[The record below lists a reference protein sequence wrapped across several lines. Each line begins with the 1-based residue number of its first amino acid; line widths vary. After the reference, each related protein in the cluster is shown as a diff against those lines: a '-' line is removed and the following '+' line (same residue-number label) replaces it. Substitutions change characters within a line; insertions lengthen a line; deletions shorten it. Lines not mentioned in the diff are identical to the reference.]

1 MSDPYFWARRVAD
14 DSWRPLTDFGAS
26 TTEDTGSPPLSVSG
40 ITPGQYKITVSDGQ
54 NAIKTNEIVKAKR
67 DAVGRDFSPVVNA
80 KIAFS
85 QSNPSVKVGGT
96 DYAAS
101 EIEEGDLEADVGSGD
116 GTVETFYDQA
126 GSNDLTAPSQS
137 EEPTIVSSGTL
148 VTDSNG
154 DPAISLSDS
163 QQLTRSRS
171 SGPVTIGG
179 VIDPGNDDEDFA
191 YVNGLSL
198 SSDGT
203 DLRAH
208 VNEAVVSED
217 SQAVAGLS
225 SEHRGIFN
233 LGGTLY
239 RFVRPDG
246 TDTAMYEWTGSSWT
260 EVLGQFEGSN
270 AAGGTDD
277 FPIAYNDK
285 IYVGNASDLWAWGPS
300 DGSSGFQAVDFNFL
314 PSGAGFRAK
323 YVYNGTLYLH
333 DNDSDPGV
341 TTYDGNSLSR
351 SDPGTSEVFVQD
363 AIIHN
368 GRAYLMDGDSGTV
381 QVKSWIP
388 GDTASWIN
396 EITVDDPNEFYTYNG
411 DLYLTTDTS
420 LEKYDGSSWSTV
432 STPFGGEVESGIE
445 ADEVMWV
452 IAETTAGQ
460 DDWKLY
466 IYNGQIWRSF
476 TDPVEAGSL
485 FSQGTFEV
493 IYNSEV
499 FYFLT
504 FNDGYTA
511 QASYTPRNRSTT
523 VSVPLPSGAFSAV
536 AGTDGSTVALRA
548 GGQESTATYSFSRN
562 DKAGVEVGNTGGTI
576 RHYVEFDTLLSQSNR
591 SSLES
596 ALGSI

>member
-1 MSDPYFWARRVAD
+1 MADPYFWLRRPSD
-14 DSWRPLTDFGAS
+14 DSWHPITEFSGATSQVDTD
-26 TTEDTGSPPLSVSG
+26 GSPFSIPD
-40 ITPGQYKITVSDGQ
+40 IEPGDYALTVSNGQ
-54 NAIKTNEIVKAKR
+54 NGQRLDVQEFVVK
-67 DAVGRDFSPVVNA
+67 DAVGRDFSPALNA
-80 KIAFS
+80 KVGFS
-85 QSNPSVKVGGT
+85 QSNPAVRVNGT
-96 DYAAS
+96 DYAGS
-101 EIEEGDLEADVGSGD
+101 QIGEGDLENDVSG
-116 GTVETFYDQA
+116 TFASVQTFYDQA
-126 GSNDLTAPSQS
+126 EDNDLTPPSS
-137 EEPTIVSSGTL
+137 SDEPVIVSGDL
-148 VTDSNG
+148 IRDDQGRPAFGVDNG
-154 DPAISLSDS
+154 RMLE
-163 QQLTRSRS
+163 RSRPE
-171 SGPVTIGG
+171 GPVTVGT
-179 VIDPGNDDEDFA
+179 VIELQSTDEDVL
-191 YVNGLSL
+191 YVNGISL

-208 VNEAVVSED
+208 VNEAVVS
-217 SQAVAGLS
+217 SATQAAAGAS
-225 SEHRGIFN
+225 SAHRGIFN
-233 LGGTLY
+233 LSGTLY
-239 RFVRPDG
+239 RFTVPDG

-260 EVLGQFEGSN
+260 KVLGQFEGSN
-270 AAGGTDD
+270 QPIFDT

-285 IYVGNASDLWAWGPS
+285 IYAGDGEDLWAWGPS
-300 DGSSGFQAVDFNFL
+300 DGSSGFQRVGLNVL
-314 PSGAGFRAK
+314 PGGSDFRAK

-381 QVKSWIP
+381 QVKSWVP

-432 STPFGGEVESGIE
+432 TTPFGGQVQSGIE
-445 ADEVMWV
+445 ADGVMWV

-466 IYNGQIWRSF
+466 IYDGEEWRSF
-476 TDPVEAGSL
+476 TDPVVAGSL
-485 FSQGTFEV
+485 QSRGTFEV
-493 IYNSEV
+493 VYNSEV

-504 FNDGYTA
+504 FSDGYTA

-536 AGTDGSTVALRA
+536 VGTDGSTVALRA
-548 GGQESTATYSFSRN
+548 GGQESTATYSFERN
-562 DKAGVEVGNTGGTI
+562 DDAHTTLGGTSGTI
-576 RHYVEFDTLLSQSNR
+576 RHYTEFNALLSQSDRNA
-591 SSLES
+591 LES
-596 ALGSI
+596 TLGTQ